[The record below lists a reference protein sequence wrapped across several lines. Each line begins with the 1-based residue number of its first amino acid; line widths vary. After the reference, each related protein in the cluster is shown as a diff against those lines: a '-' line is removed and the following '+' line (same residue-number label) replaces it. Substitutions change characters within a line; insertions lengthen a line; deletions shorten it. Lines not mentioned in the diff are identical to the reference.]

1 MSTSPETTSDVVI
14 AGAGI
19 ACLTAALTL
28 NAQGI
33 RPVILE
39 STREI
44 EPLGV
49 GINLQPPAVEVLTR
63 LGLREHLEKLGVP
76 TSSARYLTREGTL
89 LARAHLL
96 AGRAADRCAPRRTA
110 EHAARHRSGA
120 PRIRRGAH
128 RSARR
133 GFELSDG
140 VVNVTVTD
148 RDSEQAE
155 KVTARVLLAADG
167 VHS

>member
-1 MSTSPETTSDVVI
+1 MELRASPVLSERARGKIEVSTSPETTSDVVI

-44 EPLGV
+44 KPLGV

-76 TSSARYLTREGTL
+76 TSSARYLAREGTL
-89 LARAHLL
+89 LAERTFSPEEQQIAVHRGELQNMLL
-96 AGRAADRCAPRRTA
+96 DTVLERLGSDAVRT
-110 EHAARHRSGA
+110 G
-120 PRIRRGAH
+120 
-128 RSARR
+128 
-133 GFELSDG
+133 
-140 VVNVTVTD
+140 
-148 RDSEQAE
+148 Q
-155 KVTARVLLAADG
+155 RVEG
-167 VHS
+167 SS

>member
-19 ACLTAALTL
+19 AGLTAALTM

-63 LGLREHLEKLGVP
+63 LRLRERLEKLGVP
-76 TSSARYLTREGTL
+76 TSSARYLAREGAL
-89 LARAHLL
+89 LAERTLSPEEQQIAVHRGELQNMLL
-96 AGRAADRCAPRRTA
+96 DTVLERLGSDAVRT
-110 EHAARHRSGA
+110 G
-120 PRIRRGAH
+120 
-128 RSARR
+128 
-133 GFELSDG
+133 
-140 VVNVTVTD
+140 
-148 RDSEQAE
+148 Q
-155 KVTARVLLAADG
+155 RVEG
-167 VHS
+167 SS